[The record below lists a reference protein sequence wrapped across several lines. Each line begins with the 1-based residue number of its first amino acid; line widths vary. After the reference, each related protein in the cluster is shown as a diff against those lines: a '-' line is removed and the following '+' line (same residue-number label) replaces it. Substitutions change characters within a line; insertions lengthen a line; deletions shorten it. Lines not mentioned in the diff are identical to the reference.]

1 MEFFLACFAAQF
13 RKRVVAA
20 MNDRET
26 DHAVFYALE
35 TLVNVAFPQNETIHY
50 ASILKPEIQ

>member
-13 RKRVVAA
+13 RKRVVTA

-50 ASILKPEIQ
+50 ASILKPEK